1 MGNYFSNIILFFYNK
16 TKYKMNHISN
26 FKDKLIMKPKDAHKL
41 SKEEYR
47 EEVFKEKAKVTCQF
61 IILVILSAIFAGI
74 FYTFQTLQHSPQVA
88 AATPAAAAASVA
100 PVVAPAAAAS
110 TKLPA

>member
-74 FYTFQTLQHSPQVA
+74 FYTLQPPLLPLSSLLNHCLDWFEDGLR
-88 AATPAAAAASVA
+88 TDEM
-100 PVVAPAAAAS
+100 
-110 TKLPA
+110 KLRI